1 MPRPKVCFNSKK
13 TGNALLS
20 LPADSRAYKMA
31 ETARLNRISKERSEM
46 QTHALK
52 TYFDKMTDPQQ
63 ILQDQSMDV
72 GHPPVPEPAA
82 PVQVVPD

>member
-1 MPRPKVCFNSKK
+1 
-13 TGNALLS
+13 
-20 LPADSRAYKMA
+20 
-31 ETARLNRISKERSEM
+31 M

-82 PVQVVPD
+82 PVQVVPVVADPEPPTQTREGVNKN